1 VTVEGA
7 SCGVRFDGAHL
18 TGRVVDLDDAGTVEN
33 NREAFRGVVRLN
45 YLGGQMIGGG
55 VEESHFR
62 SDVNVVVSLV
72 VHSDFCGDARPG
84 PHFQQDQQVEE
95 TSGYDA
101 NLDAVTHSY
110 YYGRE
115 GEKEVEFWKNGVF
128 IVQIEWGWCV
138 LLHLHNFGN
147 IW

>member
-33 NREAFRGVVRLN
+33 NWEAFRGVVRLN

-72 VHSDFCGDARPG
+72 VLQSKC
-84 PHFQQDQQVEE
+84 
-95 TSGYDA
+95 
-101 NLDAVTHSY
+101 LD
-110 YYGRE
+110 
-115 GEKEVEFWKNGVF
+115 
-128 IVQIEWGWCV
+128 
-138 LLHLHNFGN
+138 
-147 IW
+147 